1 MVSGS
6 NLELLLEQGHFVVCG
21 EMSPPQ
27 GADKAS
33 ILKKCGYFKDV
44 VDAVN
49 LTDNQTAIA
58 RMSSAMSS
66 AFALEGGVEPIMQM
80 TCRDRNRL
88 AQQSDI
94 LGAYAAGVRNIL
106 CLTGDYMSFGNHPGA
121 KGVFDLDSI
130 QLIHTVA
137 DMNAGKFLSGDEI
150 KPPPAMFIG
159 GAANPFAEPFDLRIM
174 RLGKKIAAG
183 ARFIQTQPVFDF
195 PRFERWM
202 QAVRDQGYHER
213 VHILA
218 GVMPVRSVRALL
230 HMRDNVPGSLISDEY
245 IKRMESVKDSK
256 EESAEMGVSMAI
268 EMIQRL
274 HEIPGVHGVHIMPV
288 MWESITPRLVGGAGL
303 LPRPSPERPEPALRP
318 EPVARP
324 EPTAHPEPVEG
335 CKPVTE
341 AVTQ

>member
-6 NLELLLEQGHFVVCG
+6 NVEQLLSQGHFVVCG

-33 ILKKCGYFKDV
+33 ILKKCGYFRDV

-49 LTDNQTAIA
+49 LTDNQTAIV
-58 RMSSAMSS
+58 RMSSVMSS
-66 AFALEGGVEPIMQM
+66 VFALEGGVEPIMQM

-94 LGAYAAGVRNIL
+94 LGAYAAGVRNVL

-130 QLIHTVA
+130 QLIKTLA
-137 DMNAGKFLSGDEI
+137 DMNAGKFMSGEDI
-150 KPPPAMFIG
+150 KPPPGMFIG
-159 GAANPFAEPFDLRIM
+159 AAANPFAEPFDLRII

-183 ARFIQTQPVFDF
+183 ANFIQTQPVFDF

-202 QAVRDQGYHER
+202 SAVRDEGYCEQAY
-213 VHILA
+213 ILA

-230 HMRDNVPGSLISDEY
+230 HMRDNVPGSCIADEY
-245 IKRMESVKDSK
+245 IKRMQSVAESK
-256 EESAEMGVSMAI
+256 EESAAMGTAMAI

-274 HEIPGVHGVHIMPV
+274 QQIPGVKGVHIMPV
-288 MWESITPRLVGGAGL
+288 MWESITPTLVEGAGL
-303 LPRPSPERPEPALRP
+303 LPRPKPEI
-318 EPVARP
+318 PVK
-324 EPTAHPEPVEG
+324 ETADSESV
-335 CKPVTE
+335 VTG
-341 AVTQ
+341 AQVQ

>member
-6 NLELLLEQGHFVVCG
+6 DLELLLSQGHFVVCG

-27 GADKAS
+27 GADKAP
-33 ILKKCGYFKDV
+33 ILKKCGYFKDS

-49 LTDNQTAIA
+49 LTDNQTAIV

-66 AFALEGGVEPIMQM
+66 MFALEGGVEPIMQM

-130 QLIHTVA
+130 QLVNTLSE
-137 DMNAGKFLSGDEI
+137 MNKGKFMSGDEI
-150 KPPPAMFIG
+150 KPPPGIFIG
-159 GAANPFAEPFDLRIM
+159 AAANPFGEPFDLRII

-183 ARFIQTQPVFDF
+183 AHFIQTQPVFDI
-195 PRFERWM
+195 PKFERWM
-202 QAVRDQGYHER
+202 NAVRDEGYDEQIY
-213 VHILA
+213 ILA

-230 HMRDNVPGSLISDEY
+230 HMRDNVPGSCIADEY
-245 IKRMESVKDSK
+245 IKRMEAVSGSK
-256 EESAEMGVSMAI
+256 EESAEAGVAMAVEI
-268 EMIQRL
+268 MKQLKAIAGVKGL
-274 HEIPGVHGVHIMPV
+274 HLMPV
-288 MWESITPRLVGGAGL
+288 MWESITPRLVEEAGL
-303 LPRPSPERPEPALRP
+303 LPRPKPEMPVEEPAIS
-318 EPVARP
+318 EPAG
-324 EPTAHPEPVEG
+324 AG
-335 CKPVTE
+335 
-341 AVTQ
+341 A